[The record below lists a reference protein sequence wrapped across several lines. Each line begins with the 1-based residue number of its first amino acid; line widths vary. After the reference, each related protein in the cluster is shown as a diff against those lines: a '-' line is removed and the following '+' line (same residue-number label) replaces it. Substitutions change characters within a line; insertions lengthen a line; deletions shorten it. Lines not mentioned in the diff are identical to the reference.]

1 MIFTGKG
8 IFKWTIFI
16 YAFNLYDA
24 CSFLWQA
31 ILDSTVLQRDRFC
44 AIVEAQDNLR
54 IVEMPN
60 WAGLGVVQ

>member
-1 MIFTGKG
+1 MILLVKAFLGEQ
-8 IFKWTIFI
+8 FLLMP
-16 YAFNLYDA
+16 FNLYDA